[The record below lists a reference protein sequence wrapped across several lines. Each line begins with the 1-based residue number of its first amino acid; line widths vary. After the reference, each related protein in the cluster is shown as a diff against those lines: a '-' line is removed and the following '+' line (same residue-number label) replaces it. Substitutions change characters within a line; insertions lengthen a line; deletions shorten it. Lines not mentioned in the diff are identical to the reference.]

1 LTLDKVASKELQL
14 LMDGAADTDVADGKF
29 FDKTSGKINPTW
41 LKKGVLVTPTTPLA
55 ALGSK

>member
-1 LTLDKVASKELQL
+1 
-14 LMDGAADTDVADGKF
+14 MDGAADTDVADGKF